1 LLEERSGV
9 VKDSYALSG
18 NALLNHLH
26 GACVS
31 KFEPSADI
39 SAEIACLANQ
49 LIQDGKTPYI
59 IPTGGSD
66 CVGALGYV
74 NCARELA
81 EQAADFGLEIDALVH
96 ATDSA
101 GTQAGLL
108 VGLAAIQSDIHLLG
122 IGVRA
127 AQDQQ
132 EQLVFNLAHRTA
144 QHLGTGVK
152 IARKDVHV
160 NCGYVGAGYGLPSDG
175 MVRSIKLLAQTEGL
189 LFDPVYSGK
198 GLDVLITLVKQ
209 GYFAG
214 MNNVIFLHTGGTA
227 ALFGY
232 PESMTFPDIHTQR
245 P

>member
-1 LLEERSGV
+1 M
-9 VKDSYALSG
+9 
-18 NALLNHLH
+18 
-26 GACVS
+26 
-31 KFEPSADI
+31 
-39 SAEIACLANQ
+39 
-49 LIQDGKTPYI
+49 
-59 IPTGGSD
+59 
-66 CVGALGYV
+66 
-74 NCARELA
+74 
-81 EQAADFGLEIDALVH
+81 H

-144 QHLGTGVK
+144 QHLGTGVE

-189 LFDPVYSGK
+189 LFDRTK
-198 GLDVLITLVKQ
+198 DVSRTAPFPSDPPSPSLL
-209 GYFAG
+209 
-214 MNNVIFLHTGGTA
+214 GTIS
-227 ALFGY
+227 ALCETPLFFEFSLFV
-232 PESMTFPDIHTQR
+232 PSLSW
-245 P
+245 

>member
-1 LLEERSGV
+1 
-9 VKDSYALSG
+9 
-18 NALLNHLH
+18 
-26 GACVS
+26 
-31 KFEPSADI
+31 
-39 SAEIACLANQ
+39 
-49 LIQDGKTPYI
+49 
-59 IPTGGSD
+59 
-66 CVGALGYV
+66 
-74 NCARELA
+74 
-81 EQAADFGLEIDALVH
+81 
-96 ATDSA
+96 
-101 GTQAGLL
+101 LL

-198 GLDVLITLVKQ
+198 GLDGLITLVKQ

-232 PESMTFPDIHTQR
+232 PEIYDLPGYSHSKTIKNTTN
-245 P
+245 